1 MLHFMKYSVY
11 HHVIIIGM
19 NINQNTYFVLNK
31 IHVKML
37 LMMIMTHYLI
47 LIQLIMNV
55 LKNVVLWLGVSNTG
69 FIMMDFKELVLKQL
83 IVHSL
88 EIRMELQ

>member
-1 MLHFMKYSVY
+1 
-11 HHVIIIGM
+11 M
-19 NINQNTYFVLNK
+19 NINQNTYFVLNR

-37 LMMIMTHYLI
+37 LMMIMIHYLI

-69 FIMMDFKELVLKQL
+69 FIMMDLKKLVLKQL

-88 EIRMELQ
+88 QIRMELQ

>member
-1 MLHFMKYSVY
+1 
-11 HHVIIIGM
+11 M
-19 NINQNTYFVLNK
+19 NINQNTYFVLNR

-37 LMMIMTHYLI
+37 LMMIMIHYLI

-69 FIMMDFKELVLKQL
+69 FIMMDLKKLALKQL

-88 EIRMELQ
+88 QIRMELQ

>member
-1 MLHFMKYSVY
+1 MY

-19 NINQNTYFVLNK
+19 NINQNTYFVLNR

-37 LMMIMTHYLI
+37 LMMIMIHYLI

-69 FIMMDFKELVLKQL
+69 FIMMDLKKLVLKQL

-88 EIRMELQ
+88 QIRMELQ